1 MAILTLTTDWGLR
14 DHYLASFK
22 GEILTMTSSLQLV
35 DISHEVEKFN
45 IMQAAFI
52 LRNTYKKFPAGTIH
66 FIGVSKIDN
75 HITDKPYVIVKT
87 NGQFLVGEDSGIFSL
102 ILDKDDKEIIRLP
115 FQTKTDR
122 KELLNNF
129 VTVINKLSG
138 GGDLT
143 DLGKAEDTLEDSYFA
158 TPTVDHLT
166 IRGAIIYID
175 SFGNAVVNI
184 ERELFFKEKKD
195 RSFTI
200 FFRKSSYNV
209 STISNSYEEV
219 EVGEMLAL
227 FNQDGFLEISLNKG
241 SAAQLLGL
249 KIMEPIRI
257 EFHDYS
263 AG

>member
-22 GEILTMTSSLQLV
+22 GGILTMISSLQLV

-52 LRNTYKKFPAGTIH
+52 LRNSYKKFPPGTIH

-75 HITDKPYVIVKT
+75 HTTDKPYVIVKT
-87 NGQFLVGEDSGIFSL
+87 NGQYLVGEDSGIFSL
-102 ILDKDDKEIIRLP
+102 ILDKDDKQIIRLS
-115 FQTKTDR
+115 FQTNTDR
-122 KELLNNF
+122 QQLLNDF
-129 VTVINKLSG
+129 VTIINKLATG
-138 GGDLT
+138 TELT
-143 DLGKAEDTLEDSYFA
+143 DLGEADGALEDSYFA
-158 TPTVDHLT
+158 TPTVDHMA

-184 ERELFFKEKKD
+184 ERDLFLKEKKD

-200 FFRKSSYNV
+200 FFRKSAYNV
-209 STISNSYEEV
+209 STISNAYEEV
-219 EVGEMLAL
+219 EVGEMVAL
-227 FNQDGFLEISLNKG
+227 FNQDGFLEIALNKG

>member
-22 GEILTMTSSLQLV
+22 GEILTMIPSLQLV

-52 LRNTYKKFPAGTIH
+52 LRNAYKKFPPDTIH

-75 HITDKPYVIVKT
+75 NNKEKPYVIVKT
-87 NGQFLVGEDSGIFSL
+87 NGQYLIGEDSGIFSL
-102 ILDKDDKEIIRLP
+102 ILDKDDKQIIRLP
-115 FQTKTDR
+115 FLTNTDR
-122 KELLNNF
+122 KELLLAF
-129 VTVINKLSG
+129 VTVIKKLSA
-138 GGDLT
+138 DT
-143 DLGKAEDTLEDSYFA
+143 DLLKLGNADDTLEDSYFA
-158 TPTVDHLT
+158 TPTVDQLA
-166 IRGAIIYID
+166 IRGTIIYID
-175 SFGNAVVNI
+175 SFGNAVINI
-184 ERELFFKEKKD
+184 ERELFLNEKKD

-200 FFRKSSYNV
+200 FFRKSTYNV
-209 STISNSYEEV
+209 STISNGYEEV

-227 FNQDGFLEISLNKG
+227 FNQDGFLEIALNKG

-263 AG
+263 VG